1 MYELFYGLRE
11 KPFSLIPDP
20 DFLYLSRL
28 HKAALNMLEYG
39 LRGEAGFTLISGEVG
54 SGKTI
59 LVRRFLKMM
68 DKNTVVGLITNTHS
82 SIGNL
87 LEWILLAFGLDYR
100 GKDKVELYQV
110 FSEFLADLQAEQRR
124 AILIIDEAQN
134 MELDTLEELRML
146 SNINA
151 DKNLVLQIVLVGQ
164 PEILEKLN
172 RPEMRQMTQRIS
184 VTFRLWPLTFAESC
198 GYVRH
203 RVMVAGGSPAIF
215 DDSACGAIYH
225 FTEGLP
231 RPINILCDAALVYG
245 FGEGKAVIDIDTIL
259 DVIEDR
265 QRSGLQPFSQHE
277 KEFDRI
283 ELSETISELVETY
296 GTPELLEGAASL
308 PSDESSFIVDET
320 GEAVGEDGTADSVA
334 PFVDSGRGDFGD
346 HDLDAGQVRQFV
358 EQTEQEFYD
367 PDEAAPY
374 MEEPGY
380 SDSEE
385 NVRSGT
391 YDDPHE
397 RPQRKR
403 SGWGRWAAVIAL
415 VCVGLATAIW
425 ALPYLSGSLKS
436 SEFPVISDLVTRL
449 TELSPTETVPEAAQG
464 ASPEEALPASGTEPT
479 QEPEA
484 VPIDEAVVDEEPMT
498 GPEEAVETAAAS
510 GKAETGLDPIEDT
523 PPATTEPIS
532 VEVFE
537 YFDTPEEIA
546 AGESLEDSEQDQLSQ
561 DLREESHGLRS
572 AVSEADQ
579 VAVAVESPEIA
590 VQPIVAGEG
599 AEEATTGQETAGTSG
614 SAVERASQDL
624 LRLSGIDSGAVAV
637 DESLEYSK
645 LRGDLSSALSSLFA
659 SWAVDY
665 SSVQGTSPCGK
676 ALREGLRCFETRG
689 DWELIGQLNRPAL
702 ISLQA
707 PDGRQIHGIV
717 FALDKGKAAFMIDG
731 REHLVALD
739 QMTPYWSGEFLL
751 LWRPPTVYRRL
762 LHQGLRGDDVVWLR
776 NQLSAVNGVAPAT
789 QDAIV
794 FDEALTG
801 EVIAFQRARG
811 LKVDGLVGSET
822 LVHLGSVSAQAGEPV
837 LSDRIL

>member
-1 MYELFYGLRE
+1 MYESFYGLRE

-59 LVRRFLKMM
+59 LVRRFLKMV

-100 GKDKVELYQV
+100 GKDKVELYQM
-110 FSEFLADLQAEQRR
+110 FSEFLADLQVEQRR

-203 RVMVAGGSPAIF
+203 RIMVAGGSPAIF

-231 RPINILCDAALVYG
+231 RPINVLCDAALVYG

-277 KEFDRI
+277 KEFDRV
-283 ELSETISELVETY
+283 ELAETISELVETY
-296 GTPELLEGAASL
+296 GTPELLEEAASL
-308 PSDESSFIVDET
+308 PSDESSFIVDEL
-320 GEAVGEDGTADSVA
+320 GDDGAADSVA
-334 PFVDSGRGDFGD
+334 PFVDSGPDDFHGLD
-346 HDLDAGQVRQFV
+346 HDADHVRSFV
-358 EQTEQEFYD
+358 DQTDQEFYD
-367 PDEAAPY
+367 PDDAASY
-374 MEEPGY
+374 MEGPGY

-385 NVRSGT
+385 KGRSGT
-391 YDDPHE
+391 YADP
-397 RPQRKR
+397 RDRR
-403 SGWGRWAAVIAL
+403 RRGGWGRWAAIVAL

-425 ALPYLSGSLKS
+425 TLPYLSGSLNS
-436 SEFPVISDLVTRL
+436 SEFPVISDLVKRL
-449 TELSPTETVPEAAQG
+449 SESSPTETA
-464 ASPEEALPASGTEPT
+464 
-479 QEPEA
+479 PEA
-484 VPIDEAVVDEEPMT
+484 VPIVEAVVDEEPMT
-498 GPEEAVETAAAS
+498 GPEEAVETAAAA
-510 GKAETGLDPIEDT
+510 GEAEAAPDPIEDT

-532 VEVFE
+532 TEPISTEPISVEVIE
-537 YFDTPEEIA
+537 YFAAPEEIST
-546 AGESLEDSEQDQLSQ
+546 GESLEESEQEQQSQ
-561 DLREESHGLRS
+561 DPLEDSHGLRS
-572 AVSEADQ
+572 ASERRGEVSEADQ
-579 VAVAVESPEIA
+579 VAVAVESQEIDT
-590 VQPIVAGEG
+590 GES
-599 AEEATTGQETAGTSG
+599 AEEAASGQETTGTSG

-624 LRLSGIDSGAVAV
+624 LRLSGIDSSAVAV
-637 DESLEYSK
+637 DESLAFSQ

-665 SSVQGTSPCGK
+665 LSAQGTSPCGK
-676 ALREGLRCFETRG
+676 ALREGLRCFEARG
-689 DWELIGQLNRPAL
+689 DWELIGRLNRPAL
-702 ISLQA
+702 ISLNA
-707 PDGRQIHGIV
+707 PDGRQIHGMV
-717 FALDKGKAAFMIDG
+717 SALDRGKAAFMIDG

-739 QMTPYWSGEFLL
+739 QLTPYWSGEFLL

-794 FDEALTG
+794 FDEALTD

-822 LVHLGSVSAQAGEPV
+822 LVHLSSVSAQAGEPV
-837 LSDRIL
+837 LSDRVL